1 MIPGI
6 PKMPRRVGAAVLV
19 LVAAIMTLTVPM
31 TGCEAGGGQTLK
43 VFDGDSFLMRGDDGG
58 DIEVRLYGIDA
69 PERHQPWSRRSR
81 EALFGLIRGR
91 ALTLELVETDR
102 YGRAVAKVTREPD
115 GLIVNAEM
123 VRAGN
128 AWVYRRYTRDPAL
141 LQRLG
146 LEDLMELEESARQQR
161 RGLWSLPPSE
171 QTPPW
176 EWRRQKRRHD
186 N

>member
-1 MIPGI
+1 MSPVIAR
-6 PKMPRRVGAAVLV
+6 MPRRIRAAALA
-19 LVAAIMTLTVPM
+19 LVAAIVTLTAPM
-31 TGCEAGGGQTLK
+31 IGCEASGGQTLK
-43 VFDGDSFLMRGDDGG
+43 VFDGDSFLMRAEDGG
-58 DIEVRLYGIDA
+58 EVEVRLYGIDA

-81 EALFGLIRGR
+81 EALYGLIRGR

-102 YGRAVAKVTREPD
+102 YGRAVAKVIREPD

-123 VRAGN
+123 VRGGN

-141 LQRLG
+141 LKRLG
-146 LEDLMELEESARQQR
+146 LEDLMELEEAARRQR
-161 RGLWSLPPSE
+161 RGLWSMPPSE

-176 EWRRQKRRHD
+176 EWRRQNRGRD

>member
-1 MIPGI
+1 MSPGI
-6 PKMPRRVGAAVLV
+6 ARLHRSTRVAALA
-19 LVAAIMTLTVPM
+19 LVAAIVTLTVPII
-31 TGCEAGGGQTLK
+31 GCEASGGQTLK
-43 VFDGDSFLMRGDDGG
+43 VFDGDSFLMRGDDGVE
-58 DIEVRLYGIDA
+58 IEVRLYGIDA

-91 ALTLELVETDR
+91 ALTLERVETDR

-123 VRAGN
+123 VRGGN
-128 AWVYRRYTRDPAL
+128 AWVYRRFTRDPAL
-141 LQRLG
+141 LRRLG
-146 LEDLMELEESARQQR
+146 LEDLMALEEAARQQR

-171 QTPPW
+171 QMPPW
-176 EWRRQKRRHD
+176 EWRRQNRGRD